1 MKEVEDKLL
10 SQKELAERWGVTV
23 ASIENWRKE
32 GLIQAAK
39 GVPVIRFTMQH
50 ILELEGV
57 KLEKFSPLLK
67 RKMERELEEL
77 REENQRLKKI
87 IGNVLAETSQVI
99 GL

>member
-1 MKEVEDKLL
+1 MKDLL
-10 SQKELAERWGVTV
+10 TQSELAQRWQVSEE
-23 ASIENWRKE
+23 SIRNWRNE
-32 GLIQAAK
+32 GIIQAAK

-99 GL
+99 GI

>member
-1 MKEVEDKLL
+1 VDKLL
-10 SQKELAERWGVTV
+10 SQKDLAERWQVTEE
-23 ASIENWRKE
+23 SIRNWRNE
-32 GLIQAAK
+32 GIIQAAK

-57 KLEKFSPLLK
+57 KLEQFSPLLK
-67 RKMERELEEL
+67 RRMEKELEEL

-99 GL
+99 GI

>member
-1 MKEVEDKLL
+1 MKDLL
-10 SQKELAERWGVTV
+10 TQSELAQRWQVSEE
-23 ASIENWRKE
+23 SIRNWRNE
-32 GLIQAAK
+32 GIIQTAK

-67 RKMERELEEL
+67 RKMEQELEEL

-99 GL
+99 GI

>member
-1 MKEVEDKLL
+1 MENKLL
-10 SQKELAERWGVTV
+10 TQKDLAERWQVTEE
-23 ASIENWRKE
+23 SIRNWRNE
-32 GLIQAAK
+32 GIIQTAK

-57 KLEKFSPLLK
+57 QLEKFSPLLK
-67 RKMERELEEL
+67 RRMEKELEEL